1 MRWDAQTTARKIILN
16 GWGNTQAWC
25 TGGKLSSFF
34 KNNFINRRPSDAEQ
48 TESRPSVQDLNSL
61 FNVAKPWFFHAPRE
75 VLVTTR
81 RSKPTI
87 TSGKCVMDRLY
98 RVCLLHWTTLSTIWP
113 GSVDQSVT
121 HGQKSSVCVYSSIP
135 LLHVAVS
142 VNVNMMCLYYY
153 LLLLLL
159 FKECT
164 VQPCFQIVK
173 RKIANRPIRYSKF
186 TRSLVLPE

>member
-75 VLVTTR
+75 VLVTIR

-98 RVCLLHWTTLSTIWP
+98 CVSLLDWTSSKQKMTGWRRRSL
-113 GSVDQSVT
+113 T
-121 HGQKSSVCVYSSIP
+121 HGLKSSVSHLFVYRSINVIP
-135 LLHVAVS
+135 QLNPCRLGGISVRLLGVS
-142 VNVNMMCLYYY
+142 
-153 LLLLLL
+153 
-159 FKECT
+159 
-164 VQPCFQIVK
+164 Q
-173 RKIANRPIRYSKF
+173 
-186 TRSLVLPE
+186 